1 MDLRSQREMFSPLS
15 LMIRSGTGLTRAL
28 ELLGESPNPEQEMAA
43 RELLRLLEAGHSL
56 GLAFGRVFGPLTGG
70 MMGIAQRTG
79 SLVQTLDNLAQRAD
93 RVVRQRDEMKA
104 ALIYPLGVLFL
115 SLLVGSAICLL
126 LLPQLLPFVTSMGV
140 KLPWPTRVLNVV
152 YEWRWVWGNLL
163 LLPISAFLFLARTRE
178 DLRNRF
184 VAWVKEE
191 SPLLGPVLRKMAL
204 AHACE
209 DLAVA
214 VNAGL
219 GLHEGL
225 ELVAETCGF
234 PRLAE
239 SLRDLAQA
247 IKRGESIRDYFQQ
260 EHELGPLVS
269 GSLVLSE
276 DIGKLPEL
284 LRCSARLLEDDA
296 EYGMRRMIGLLEPA
310 VMALVSL
317 VVGFLALAGLLPI
330 YEVISAPI

>member
-28 ELLGESPNPEQEMAA
+28 ELLGENPNPAQAA
-43 RELLRLLEAGHSL
+43 AASELLRMLERGHSL
-56 GLAFGRVFGPLTGG
+56 DAAFGKVFGTMIGG

-79 SLVQTLDNLAQRAD
+79 SLVQTLESLSLRAD
-93 RVVRQRDEMKA
+93 RVVRQRDEMKS
-104 ALIYPLGVLFL
+104 ALIYPLGVLLL

-140 KLPWPTRVLNVV
+140 ELPWPTRVLNIV
-152 YEWRWVWGNLL
+152 YEWRWIWGNLL
-163 LLPISAFLFLARTRE
+163 LLPVSAFLFLARTRE

-184 VAWVKEE
+184 MAWVREE
-191 SPLLGPVLRKMAL
+191 SPLLGPVLRKM

-219 GLHEGL
+219 GLHDGL
-225 ELVAETCGF
+225 ELVAEACDF
-234 PRLAE
+234 PRLSA
-239 SLRDLAQA
+239 SLKDLAQA
-247 IKRGESIRDYFQQ
+247 IRRGESLRDYFQQ
-260 EHELGPLVS
+260 EHDLGPLVS
-269 GSLVLSE
+269 GSLVLAE
-276 DIGKLPEL
+276 EIGKLPEL
-284 LRCSARLLEDDA
+284 LRCSARLLEEDA
-296 EYGMRRMIGLLEPA
+296 EYGMRKMIGLLEPA
-310 VMALVSL
+310 VMAVVSF

-330 YEVISAPI
+330 YQVISAPI

>member
-28 ELLGESPNPEQEMAA
+28 ELLGENPNPAQAA
-43 RELLRLLEAGHSL
+43 AASELLRMLERGHSL
-56 GLAFGRVFGPLTGG
+56 DAAFGKVFGTMIGG

-79 SLVQTLDNLAQRAD
+79 SLVQTLESLSLRAD
-93 RVVRQRDEMKA
+93 RVVRQRDEMKS
-104 ALIYPLGVLFL
+104 ALIYPLGVLLL

-140 KLPWPTRVLNVV
+140 ELPWPTRVLNIV
-152 YEWRWVWGNLL
+152 YEWRWIWGNLL
-163 LLPISAFLFLARTRE
+163 LLPVSAFLFLARTRE

-184 VAWVKEE
+184 MAWVREE

-219 GLHEGL
+219 GLHDGL
-225 ELVAETCGF
+225 ELVAEACDF
-234 PRLAE
+234 PRLSA
-239 SLRDLAQA
+239 SLKDLAQA
-247 IKRGESIRDYFQQ
+247 IRRGESLRDYFQQ
-260 EHELGPLVS
+260 EHDLGPLVS
-269 GSLVLSE
+269 GSLVLAE
-276 DIGKLPEL
+276 EIGKLPEL
-284 LRCSARLLEDDA
+284 LRCSARLLEEDA
-296 EYGMRRMIGLLEPA
+296 EYGMRKMIGLLEPA
-310 VMALVSL
+310 VMAVVSF

-330 YEVISAPI
+330 YQVISAPI